1 MREEHADDGHLCVG
15 TRRLSAARY
24 YDSLS
29 RERRNRMG
37 FSRSSVKLGLGAGIF
52 LLTLATAV
60 VHLYLAFSA
69 IPYYGLN
76 FGVMLFIL
84 NGLGYLGLL
93 AALQLPIPQLA
104 RLRSAAR
111 WALVGYAA
119 LTIVLFFL
127 MAPYYTFIGYV
138 DKAIEV
144 ALIALLLADAYTA
157 SSECS
162 EVATRTRTTRS

>member
-1 MREEHADDGHLCVG
+1 MSV
-15 TRRLSAARY
+15 
-24 YDSLS
+24 
-29 RERRNRMG
+29 
-37 FSRSSVKLGLGAGIF
+37 SRSTVGLGLRVGIF
-52 LLTLATAV
+52 LLTLATALI
-60 VHLYLAFSA
+60 HLYLALSA
-69 IPYYGLN
+69 ISYYGLN

-93 AALQLPIPQLA
+93 AVLQLPIPQLA
-104 RLRSAAR
+104 RFRSAAR
-111 WALVGYAA
+111 WVLVAYAA

-157 SSECS
+157 SSQPS
-162 EVATRTRTTRS
+162 GVTPSSTRATRP